1 MHISPIQDTEKSIY
15 ANPFEKKALLVY
27 PQLPYSL
34 LQNICSNGKLDF
46 AAINVLVVVQ
56 NNSFY
61 PAAGDDDDL
70 KYANGFFHRISLLSA
85 LVLGLGIRNGD
96 LETSDIRLQTLRL

>member
-27 PQLPYSL
+27 PQLPYRL

-46 AAINVLVVVQ
+46 AAINVLVVVK

-61 PAAGDDDDL
+61 PAAGDDPE
-70 KYANGFFHRISLLSA
+70 YANGFFHRISLLSA
-85 LVLGLGIRNGD
+85 LVLG
-96 LETSDIRLQTLRL
+96 

>member
-27 PQLPYSL
+27 SQLPYRL

-56 NNSFY
+56 NNSFS
-61 PAAGDDDDL
+61 PAAGGDADDL
-70 KYANGFFHRISLLSA
+70 EYANGFFHRLSLLSA
-85 LVLGLGIRNGD
+85 LVLG
-96 LETSDIRLQTLRL
+96 

>member
-15 ANPFEKKALLVY
+15 SNPFEKKALLVY
-27 PQLPYSL
+27 SQLPYRL

-61 PAAGDDDDL
+61 PAAGDDL
-70 KYANGFFHRISLLSA
+70 EYANGFFHRISLLSA